1 MYPESEILFPARS
14 IPELRSARKGE
25 KWQALIVHLAG
36 LPETHEDVLSFS
48 LMMIRL
54 GNCLT
59 CDLDSYRASLG
70 CTACARR
77 TVSSFKGSDDAILR
91 KMEDARS
98 EIRDHQPRKSS

>member
-14 IPELRSARKGE
+14 ITDLRSARNGE
-25 KWQALIVHLAG
+25 TWVRLMDRLSS
-36 LPETHEDVLSFS
+36 LPETHEDVLAFS

-70 CTACARR
+70 CSQCARR
-77 TVSSFKGSDDAILR
+77 TVQSFKGKDDKLID
-91 KMEDARS
+91 KMEEAR
-98 EIRDHQPRKSS
+98 EELRTYHKHNK